1 MKFDVQRR
9 KGGEYFRDHCVN
21 HIGICYCVA
30 EKQPDAEK
38 GSEVGRELGWPQGVS
53 VIERTYG
60 QSPYHSKEV

>member
-9 KGGEYFRDHCVN
+9 TGGEYNCDHRVK
-21 HIGICYCVA
+21 HIGIYYCVV

-53 VIERTYG
+53 LIERIYG
-60 QSPYHSKEV
+60 YSPYHSKEV